1 MAIDIASLLLYFR
14 GSSLNVFSFFG
25 FPFVFGVHSI
35 SMNSCEKSYLN
46 KHTSWLLF
54 SQLNIFYFVPYNF
67 IIFDVT
73 CHIAVMVLMDFLE
86 VNNIWMSNRDNC
98 IRFAYSCHRCNGIPL
113 TRNIYICILVF
124 LFGYSMAECM
134 ESHSICVCPGS
145 KNL

>member
-1 MAIDIASLLLYFR
+1 MARIGKPYTVIPVRHPDIVDFKKVHKDHYR
-14 GSSLNVFSFFG
+14 
-25 FPFVFGVHSI
+25 FVFGVHSI

-86 VNNIWMSNRDNC
+86 VNNIWMSNRESNV
-98 IRFAYSCHRCNGIPL
+98 IPSD
-113 TRNIYICILVF
+113 Y
-124 LFGYSMAECM
+124 
-134 ESHSICVCPGS
+134 
-145 KNL
+145 